1 MKTNIPLQPE
11 AKFLQAYCH
20 YPLELAKE
28 EYDNSQKDLYR
39 ITTINWT
46 YATDISSGVK
56 IVNYDYVH
64 KNIYEMSLGEF
75 QEWCLGVCDEEVA
88 EEIVKIERIS
98 E

>member
-1 MKTNIPLQPE
+1 MTTNSLHPKDE
-11 AKFLQAYCH
+11 FLQVYCH
-20 YPLELAKE
+20 YPKKWANE

-46 YATDISSGVK
+46 YATDKSSGEKV
-56 IVNYDYVH
+56 VDYNYVH

-75 QEWCLGVCDEEVA
+75 KEWCLGVCNEEVA
-88 EEIVKIERIS
+88 EEIISIEKIS